1 MAIYLISDG
10 ELVKIGHSKHPTK
23 RLNQLQTGHP
33 KKLKLIALF
42 EWETKGKI
50 TERIMEGRIHYLLR
64 QFHRNGEWF
73 KFTFSNDELI
83 ELINRILNHALGK
96 S

>member
-1 MAIYLISDG
+1 MIYIISDG
-10 ELVKIGHSKHPTK
+10 ELVKIGHSKNPHK
-23 RLNQLQTGHP
+23 RLAQLQTGHP
-33 KKLKLIALF
+33 KRLKLIALF

-64 QFHRNGEWF
+64 QFKVRYNGEWF
-73 KFTFSNDELI
+73 KFSDNEGLI

>member
-10 ELVKIGHSKHPTK
+10 ELVKIGYSQNPIR

-33 KKLKLIALF
+33 KKLKLIKIFDYSTAPSH
-42 EWETKGKI
+42 GKI
-50 TERIMEGRIHYLLR
+50 TEKLMEKKIHYLLR
-64 QFHRNGEWF
+64 RFKVRYNGEWF
-73 KFTFSNDELI
+73 YFRDYSQLI
-83 ELINRILNHALGK
+83 DIITEILNH

>member
-10 ELVKIGHSKHPTK
+10 ELVKIGYSQNPTK

-33 KKLKLIALF
+33 KKLKLIRTF
-42 EWETKGKI
+42 DYRSHGKI
-50 TERIMEGRIHYLLR
+50 TEKLMEKRIHYLLR
-64 QFHRNGEWF
+64 RFKVRYNGEWF
-73 KFTFSNDELI
+73 YFSDYSELI
-83 ELINRILNHALGK
+83 EIITEILNH

>member
-10 ELVKIGHSKHPTK
+10 ELVKIGHSKNPIK
-23 RLNQLQTGHP
+23 RLAQLQTGHP
-33 KKLKLIALF
+33 KKLKLIKTF
-42 EWETKGKI
+42 NWETQGKI

-64 QFHRNGEWF
+64 QFHSNGEWF

-83 ELINRILNHALGK
+83 ELINRILNHQIRK
-96 S
+96 P